1 MKTNV
6 LKHFFFTVLTLFII
20 SCDKDETE
28 VTENEQQEQEQIE
41 EPEEEVTDPTVV
53 LAEERETV
61 INSLTNGN
69 QQTWKITE
77 AILTNNSGTFNISNN
92 FNVIDDELIFIN
104 EVFAGSKTDFN
115 GTLEWRPGNF
125 IETEATTIEETLV
138 DYYESPFKKF

>member
-28 VTENEQQEQEQIE
+28 VTENEQKEQEQIE
-41 EPEEEVTDPTVV
+41 EPEEPEENVTDPTVV

-69 QQTWKITE
+69 QQKQ
-77 AILTNNSGTFNISNN
+77 
-92 FNVIDDELIFIN
+92 
-104 EVFAGSKTDFN
+104 TDFV
-115 GTLEWRPGNF
+115 
-125 IETEATTIEETLV
+125 I
-138 DYYESPFKKF
+138 